1 MTIDPCADNDDDFA
15 ASKISKEESWDFF
28 CWLMM
33 FWCFQAFQIMFL
45 NQILDWC
52 SNASSFVKEIP
63 MQVSSLFC
71 LMGTLGGCCCCCCSV
86 FVFWNW
92 ISFGRHPFGR
102 LWKKL
107 VALGGPKYKARGF
120 EHLLSK
126 FFDDDLYLDS
136 TLTSVLI
143 PAFDIKLQQP
153 VFFSSWKVKKKS
165 HPLPSPT
172 PNPS

>member
-63 MQVSSLFC
+63 MQVSALFC
-71 LMGTLGGCCCCCCSV
+71 LMGTLGGCCCCFCCSV
-86 FVFWNW
+86 LFFGIGFHLADIPLGDCGRNW
-92 ISFGRHPFGR
+92 WHLEDPNTNLEDSSICSPSFSMMISISI
-102 LWKKL
+102 
-107 VALGGPKYKARGF
+107 V
-120 EHLLSK
+120 LSLR
-126 FFDDDLYLDS
+126 FSSLP
-136 TLTSVLI
+136 LTSNSNN
-143 PAFDIKLQQP
+143 P
-153 VFFSSWKVKKKS
+153 FSS
-165 HPLPSPT
+165 PLGR
-172 PNPS
+172 

>member
-1 MTIDPCADNDDDFA
+1 MMMILLLPKSLKNSLEISFA
-15 ASKISKEESWDFF
+15 NWWCFGASKLFRS
-28 CWLMM
+28 C
-33 FWCFQAFQIMFL
+33 FWIRFWIGA
-45 NQILDWC
+45 
-52 SNASSFVKEIP
+52 P
-63 MQVSSLFC
+63 MQVPSLKKFQCKFRLCFAWWVHWVVVVVFVVLFC
-71 LMGTLGGCCCCCCSV
+71 
-86 FVFWNW
+86 FWNW

>member
-1 MTIDPCADNDDDFA
+1 MTIDPCADNDDDFS
-15 ASKISKEESWDFF
+15 ASKISKEFSWDFF

-52 SNASSFVKEIP
+52 SNASFVFVLLDGYIGWLLLL
-63 MQVSSLFC
+63 LFC
-71 LMGTLGGCCCCCCSV
+71 

>member
-1 MTIDPCADNDDDFA
+1 
-15 ASKISKEESWDFF
+15 
-28 CWLMM
+28 MM
-33 FWCFQAFQIMFL
+33 FWCFQAFQMMFL